1 MEKCILSGWIG
12 ACTSIWRPLLR
23 LTTAIPPHAF
33 PLLHFLSC
41 FNIHHRLHLAFLGHS
56 FDITFPLQIF
66 NYFPTDH
73 QVNFKFLNSEFN
85 DFQNGTHLQLHPLL
99 IPPSLGIAQTTLCTL
114 PHARMSQ
121 AGQGHPFSIPG
132 FYTSLL
138 KSACHSLAWAHRK
151 KKLFIIYETYV
162 FYTHLQHPIP

>member
-12 ACTSIWRPLLR
+12 ACTPIWRPLLR
-23 LTTAIPPHAF
+23 LTTATPPHAF

-99 IPPSLGIAQTTLCTL
+99 IPPLTGHSTDHPVHTSTCPHVPGWAGASLLHSWLLHVSTEISVSFSSLGPQ
-114 PHARMSQ
+114 
-121 AGQGHPFSIPG
+121 
-132 FYTSLL
+132 
-138 KSACHSLAWAHRK
+138 K
-151 KKLFIIYETYV
+151 KKTFHNI
-162 FYTHLQHPIP
+162 